1 MAKKRELLHKTA
13 IDRKGTRVA
22 SDSKCWKR
30 NGSCYIRQP
39 LIEKEQELHQTVND
53 GKETG
58 VLHQTAVDRKG
69 TRVASDS

>member
-1 MAKKRELLHKTA
+1 MMEKKQEF
-13 IDRKGTRVA
+13 
-22 SDSKCWKR
+22 C
-30 NGSCYIRQP
+30 IRQP